1 MIMAVDLFYF
11 LVFPGLLF
19 AGITGGFLSWF
30 DRKVTARVQFR
41 KGPPLFQP
49 FYDFFKLLLVK
60 ETILPKHG
68 SPLFFF
74 WLLSFLF
81 LVQQW
86 QGYLFFCR
94 LFNITTGFRGDL
106 LVIFYLLTIPS
117 FSYIIG
123 ALASGNPLAAVGGS
137 REMKLILSY
146 ELTFLLVIAGVI
158 MKCGQQFDLN
168 SIIQTQQAAS
178 PFIGSVSGVLLFI
191 VAIFCIQAK
200 LALVPFDMPEAEA
213 EITEGIFIEYSG
225 APYAL
230 IKLTKYIMLFV
241 LPSLLAALLL
251 GGFRLDGINILWSI
265 LKVLGIVLLL
275 TLIRNTNPRIKIK
288 QAVKFFLYMDES
300 DRGDCNSV
308 DSIWFT
314 EKQRRWDLKVIAS
327 KNRSGSFTSG
337 EPHAI
342 IAILRSSIALHQGTI
357 WNGLG
362 SCLSAVSG
370 MQMYCW

>member
-1 MIMAVDLFYF
+1 MAADLFYF

-19 AGITGGFLSWF
+19 AGIAGGFLSWF
-30 DRKVTARVQFR
+30 DRKITARVQFR
-41 KGPPLFQP
+41 KGPPLLQP

-60 ETILPKHG
+60 ETILPKYG
-68 SPLFFF
+68 SPVVF
-74 WLLSFLF
+74 LLAPVFSVFGATMAGVFIL
-81 LVQQW
+81 LP
-86 QGYLFFCR
+86 

-117 FSYIIG
+117 FSYILG
-123 ALASGNPLAAVGGS
+123 SLASGNPLAAVGGS

-158 MKCGQQFDLN
+158 MKCGQQFDLD
-168 SIIQTQQAAS
+168 SIIRPSRPSS

-288 QAVKFFLYMDES
+288 QAVRFFL
-300 DRGDCNSV
+300 
-308 DSIWFT
+308 IWMN
-314 EKQRRWDLKVIAS
+314 LIAVIA
-327 KNRSGSFTSG
+327 
-337 EPHAI
+337 I
-342 IAILRSSIALHQGTI
+342 VLIAFG
-357 WNGLG
+357 
-362 SCLSAVSG
+362 
-370 MQMYCW
+370 Y

>member
-1 MIMAVDLFYF
+1 
-11 LVFPGLLF
+11 
-19 AGITGGFLSWF
+19 
-30 DRKVTARVQFR
+30 
-41 KGPPLFQP
+41 
-49 FYDFFKLLLVK
+49 
-60 ETILPKHG
+60 
-68 SPLFFF
+68 
-74 WLLSFLF
+74 LF
-81 LVQQW
+81 LLAPVFSVF
-86 QGYLFFCR
+86 GATMAGVFILLP

-123 ALASGNPLAAVGGS
+123 SLASGNPLAAVGGS

-168 SIIQTQQAAS
+168 NIIQTQQATS
-178 PFIGSVSGVLLFI
+178 PYIGSVSGVLLFI
-191 VAIFCIQAK
+191 AGIFCIQAK

-225 APYAL
+225 VAYAL

-275 TLIRNTNPRIKIK
+275 TLIKNTNPRIKIK
-288 QAVKFFLYMDES
+288 QAVNFFL
-300 DRGDCNSV
+300 
-308 DSIWFT
+308 IWMNLIT
-314 EKQRRWDLKVIAS
+314 VIA
-327 KNRSGSFTSG
+327 
-337 EPHAI
+337 I
-342 IAILRSSIALHQGTI
+342 VLIAFG
-357 WNGLG
+357 
-362 SCLSAVSG
+362 
-370 MQMYCW
+370 Y